1 MKFPL
6 ILTSIVLL
14 STTSSQDLLSSA
26 PTTDETS
33 NDAAVSNDSTALGGF
48 FGKGL
53 FSSSL
58 SHPFTID
65 FPNFPE
71 FPEFP
76 RLPEFPSF
84 PKFPDLP
91 DMPDFDDIF
100 ENATDSMQFIN
111 GTSYEV
117 SQTVSKGNNGSYF
130 YSKVIV
136 SISPEDKQGSKEKT
150 TAPTTTT
157 PGSTSPPSGPPEV
170 TRKTPVEPMGSTT
183 PLETDTALNEIDFP

>member
-14 STTSSQDLLSSA
+14 STTSSQG
-26 PTTDETS
+26 
-33 NDAAVSNDSTALGGF
+33 LGVKWPG
-48 FGKGL
+48 GKGSRHKDDHITV
-53 FSSSL
+53 F
-58 SHPFTID
+58 IK
-65 FPNFPE
+65 
-71 FPEFP
+71 P
-76 RLPEFPSF
+76 RKSKSIF
-84 PKFPDLP
+84 